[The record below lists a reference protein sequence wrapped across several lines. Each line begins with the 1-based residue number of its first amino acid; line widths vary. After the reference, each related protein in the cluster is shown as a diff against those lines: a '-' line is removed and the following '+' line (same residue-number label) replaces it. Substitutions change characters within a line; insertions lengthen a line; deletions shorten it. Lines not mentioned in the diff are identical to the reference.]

1 MSGSVGIA
9 RDRAPLLGAE
19 HPDSGLRRRLGRAL
33 SREPFAVLVLA
44 LDALILTALLPFV
57 VGSDSWLALV
67 GGREVAH
74 DWLPHHDTLT
84 IWPHGATWIDQQWL
98 GQLIFYGI
106 HAAGGFRLLLLV
118 LLASESRSPSRR
130 VLLALPLLVLWGNIH
145 GSMVLGVGL
154 VVAWS
159 AAQLIRA
166 GRRSGALRERA
177 GAVGLGV
184 AAVLCLF
191 ASPYGLELAGYYH
204 DILGAQA
211 FRDFV
216 TEWAPTAFP
225 SDWAFFIL
233 LFGGIWLSARQS
245 SRLSLFEH
253 LALLGTAVSALE
265 AIRNIVWFALVVIMV
280 VPRALDGVW
289 KIEPAPLR
297 PRVNRALSF
306 VAVLVIAGGFVVA
319 AARPSSWYTRSF
331 PGGAADAVAAA
342 TGADPSLRV
351 FANERFADWLLWE
364 LPELSGRVAFDAR
377 FELLSTRQ
385 LRSVNRFRARF
396 DPSLAAADGYGL
408 LVLESGDEKT
418 AIRLLRGQ
426 AGVRQLFHDSHVTA
440 LLRESGA

>member
-1 MSGSVGIA
+1 MARPGSTSNGWASSSSTGSTPPAASGCSCSCTSRCSSA
-9 RDRAPLLGAE
+9 RTHWRSAMRSGAE
-19 HPDSGLRRRLGRAL
+19 RRR
-33 SREPFAVLVLA
+33 E
-44 LDALILTALLPFV
+44 
-57 VGSDSWLALV
+57 
-67 GGREVAH
+67 
-74 DWLPHHDTLT
+74 
-84 IWPHGATWIDQQWL
+84 
-98 GQLIFYGI
+98 
-106 HAAGGFRLLLLV
+106 
-118 LLASESRSPSRR
+118 
-130 VLLALPLLVLWGNIH
+130 ALPLLVLWGNIH
-145 GSMVLGVGL
+145 GSVVLGVGL

-297 PRVNRALSF
+297 PRVNRALSV
-306 VAVLVIAGGFVVA
+306 VAILVIAGGFVVA

-426 AGVRQLFHDSHVTA
+426 AGVRQLFHDSHVTV